1 MNALPVIDAH
11 QHFWQRSLPFN
22 YDWLTQPALAAINR
36 DFLPADLDPP
46 RRAAGV
52 DATIFVQTQ
61 HNLAENDWVLQLA
74 DENPWIAGV
83 VGWVDLQSP
92 ACEEQLL
99 RYRAH
104 PKFVGVR
111 HVTHDEPDDD
121 WIIRPTVLAGLR
133 ALERHSVPF
142 DLLFFAKHLHHAPAV
157 ARAVPNA
164 TLVIDHLSKPRI
176 QAREIAPWAV
186 ELRAAAAF
194 PNMYCKLSGLVTEA
208 DWRNWSVADLK
219 PYFQTA
225 LEAFGPARLLFG
237 TDWPVCVLAAD
248 YARVVA
254 ATRELIAELS
264 ASEQAAILGGNA
276 ARVYQLKLGAEPVL
290 A

>member
-1 MNALPVIDAH
+1 MNESLVIDAH

-22 YDWLTQPALAAINR
+22 YNWLTQPALAAINR
-36 DFLPADLDPP
+36 DFLPADLDPQ

-61 HNLAENDWVLQLA
+61 HNLAENDWALRLA
-74 DENPWIAGV
+74 DENPWLVGV
-83 VGWVDLQSP
+83 VGWVDLQSSE
-92 ACEEQLL
+92 CEEQLL
-99 RYRAH
+99 RYRQH
-104 PKFVGVR
+104 PKFVGAR

-121 WIIRPTVLAGLR
+121 WIVRPAVLDGLR
-133 ALERHSVPF
+133 VLERHGVPF
-142 DLLFFAKHLHHAPAV
+142 DLLFYAKHLRHAPAV

-176 QAREIAPWAV
+176 KERELDPWAA

-208 DWRNWSVADLK
+208 DWANWTVADLW
-219 PYFQTA
+219 PYFDTA
-225 LEAFGPARLLFG
+225 LAAFGADRLLFG

-254 ATRELIAELS
+254 ATRALIAELS

-276 ARVYQLKLGAEPVL
+276 ARVYNLKLA
-290 A
+290 

>member
-1 MNALPVIDAH
+1 MSVSLVIDAH
-11 QHFWQRSLPFN
+11 QHFWQRSQPFD
-22 YDWLTQPALAAINR
+22 YAWLTQPALAAINR
-36 DFLPADLDPP
+36 DFLPADLDPL

-61 HNLAENDWVLQLA
+61 HNLAENDWALRLA

-83 VGWVDLQSP
+83 VGWIDLQSP

-104 PKFVGVR
+104 PKFVGAR
-111 HVTHDEPDDD
+111 HVTQDEPDDD
-121 WIIRPTVLAGLR
+121 WIVRPTVLRGLR
-133 ALERHSVPF
+133 VFERHHVPF
-142 DLLFFAKHLHHAPAV
+142 DLLFYAKHLRHAPAV
-157 ARAVPNA
+157 ARAVPHA

-176 QAREIAPWAV
+176 KDRELESWAA

-194 PNMYCKLSGLVTEA
+194 PNVCCKLSGLVTEA
-208 DWRNWSVADLK
+208 DWANWTVTDLR
-219 PYFQTA
+219 PYFETA

-237 TDWPVCVLAAD
+237 TDWPVCVLAAN
-248 YARVVA
+248 YGRVVA

-276 ARVYQLKLGAEPVL
+276 TRVYNLKLA
-290 A
+290 

>member
-1 MNALPVIDAH
+1 MNSSPIIDAH
-11 QHFWQRSLPFN
+11 QHFWQRSLPFD
-22 YDWLTQPALAAINR
+22 YEWLKQPPLAAINR
-36 DFLPADLDPP
+36 DFLPADLDPQ

-61 HNLAENDWVLQLA
+61 HNLAENDWALRLA

-83 VGWVDLQSP
+83 VGWIDLQSA

-104 PKFVGVR
+104 SKFVGAR
-111 HVTHDEPDDD
+111 HVTQDEPDDD
-121 WIIRPTVLAGLR
+121 WIVRPAVLNGLR
-133 ALERHSVPF
+133 LFEKHGVPF
-142 DLLFFAKHLHHAPAV
+142 DLLFYTKHLKHAPTV
-157 ARAVPNA
+157 ARAVPDA

-176 QAREIAPWAV
+176 KAHELEPWAA

-194 PNMYCKLSGLVTEA
+194 PNVYCKLSGLVTES
-208 DWRNWSVADLK
+208 DWENWSVADLK
-219 PYFQTA
+219 PYFLTA
-225 LEAFGPARLLFG
+225 LEAFGPSRLLFG

-254 ATRELIAELS
+254 ATRELISELS

-276 ARVYQLKLGAEPVL
+276 VRVYKLKLV
-290 A
+290 

>member
-1 MNALPVIDAH
+1 MNSPPIIDAH
-11 QHFWQRSLPFN
+11 QHFWQRSLPFD
-22 YDWLTQPALAAINR
+22 YEWLKQPQLAAINR
-36 DFLPADLDPP
+36 DFLPANLDPP

-61 HNLAENDWVLQLA
+61 HNLAENDWALRLA

-83 VGWVDLQSP
+83 VGWIDLQSH

-99 RYRAH
+99 CYRAH
-104 PKFVGVR
+104 PKFIGAR
-111 HVTHDEPDDD
+111 HVTQDEPDDD
-121 WIIRPTVLAGLR
+121 WIVRQAVLNGLR
-133 ALERHSVPF
+133 VFEKHGVPF
-142 DLLFFAKHLHHAPAV
+142 DLLFYAKHLKHAPAV

-176 QAREIAPWAV
+176 KARELEPWAT

-194 PNMYCKLSGLVTEA
+194 PNVFCKLSGLVTEA
-208 DWRNWSVADLK
+208 DWANWSIADLM

-225 LEAFGPARLLFG
+225 LEAFGPERLLFG
-237 TDWPVCVLAAD
+237 TDWPVCVLASD

-254 ATRELIAELS
+254 ATRELIADLS
-264 ASEQAAILGGNA
+264 PSDQAAILGGNA
-276 ARVYQLKLGAEPVL
+276 TRLYQLRLT
-290 A
+290 

>member
-1 MNALPVIDAH
+1 MPLVIDSH
-11 QHFWQRSLPFN
+11 QHFWQRSLPFD
-22 YDWLTQPALAAINR
+22 YAWLTHPPLAAINR
-36 DFLPADLDPP
+36 DFLPADLDPQ

-61 HNLAENDWVLQLA
+61 HKLTENDWVLRLA
-74 DENPWIAGV
+74 EENPWIAGV

-111 HVTHDEPDDD
+111 HVTHDEPDDN
-121 WIIRPTVLAGLR
+121 WIIRPAVLDGLR
-133 ALERHSVPF
+133 VLERHGVPF
-142 DLLFFAKHLHHAPAV
+142 DLLFFAKHLHHAPTV
-157 ARAVPNA
+157 ARSVPNA
-164 TLVIDHLSKPRI
+164 TLVLDHLSKPRI
-176 QAREIAPWAV
+176 KAREIAPWAA

-194 PNMYCKLSGLVTEA
+194 PNVYCKLSGLVTEA
-208 DWRNWSVADLK
+208 DWANWSVADLR
-219 PYFQTA
+219 PYFLTA
-225 LEAFGPARLLFG
+225 LDSFGPTRLLFG

-248 YARVVA
+248 YERVVSTA
-254 ATRELIAELS
+254 RELIAELS

-276 ARVYQLKLGAEPVL
+276 ARVYKLKLG
-290 A
+290 